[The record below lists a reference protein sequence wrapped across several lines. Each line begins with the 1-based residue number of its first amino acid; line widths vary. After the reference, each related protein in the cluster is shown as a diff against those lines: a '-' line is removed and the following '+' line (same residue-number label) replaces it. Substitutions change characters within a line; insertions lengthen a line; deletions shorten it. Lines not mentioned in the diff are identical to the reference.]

1 LSCMITVREVTE
13 ENLEDTFR
21 VCSRNRLDDPRQRKG
36 IDIKRHWLR
45 RMLMDHGPV
54 SMIAYLERE
63 PAAYV
68 MYYPEEAL
76 PYEPRPRKGVLRVEC
91 IYNSAPEARGKG
103 VGKALLSN
111 LIKEAERGLTCMRG
125 ECRFMV
131 AEAFNTGEGV
141 RMEDF
146 YLSNGFKRG
155 EGELYYLIRGE
166 YEAKARTSY
175 DPKEEDRGR
184 AIVFYNRNCEYSY
197 PFALRS
203 EEALAEAA
211 PDLPVV
217 FVDMWEKP
225 MEAARRGV
233 SHLLVN
239 AKPIKSFIGDKE
251 AFRAEVLEALKPLGA

>member
-1 LSCMITVREVTE
+1 MALITVREVTE

-21 VCSRNRLDDPRQRKG
+21 VCSRNRLDDPRQMKG
-36 IDIKRHWLR
+36 IAIKRQWLKW
-45 RMLMDHGPV
+45 MLREHGPV
-54 SMIAYLERE
+54 SMVAYLEGE

-76 PYEPRPRKGVLRVEC
+76 PYEPHPRRGVIRVEC
-91 IYNSAPEARGKG
+91 IYNSSPEARGKG
-103 VGKALLSN
+103 VGRTLLSN
-111 LIKEAERGLTCMRG
+111 LITEARRGLVCMKG

-141 RMEDF
+141 GMEDF

-155 EGELYYLIRGE
+155 EGELYYPINGE
-166 YEAKARTSY
+166 YEPKTRASY
-175 DPKEEDRGR
+175 EPRGEDMGR

-197 PFALRS
+197 LFALRI

-211 PDLPVV
+211 PDMPVV

-225 MEAARRGV
+225 MDASRRGV
-233 SHLLVN
+233 TYLLVN
-239 AKPIKSFIGDKE
+239 AKPIKSFIGDKG
-251 AFRAEVLEALKPLGA
+251 AFRAEVYEALKH